1 MFETEK
7 TMWKKK
13 GFYVSVCTA
22 LVCLLAIGTVYYRM
36 NKTPERPQWSSVL
49 ESQSPSP
56 DKDQQVNQSSDES
69 IKEKAALTSQTP
81 IVKSKN
87 QTAKKS
93 SAPAKKLNG
102 VTEKKSAD
110 QKASV
115 SKKNSQKASSD
126 EAAAANATV
135 RNQKTKHF
143 AFQEEQGLAW
153 PVKGKVLM
161 KFSINNTVYFKTL
174 EQYRCNPALI
184 IGAKEGTKVKAAADG
199 EVLSVSKED
208 ETGVTVAMNIGNEYT
223 LTYGQLKGVS
233 LKEGDEVKKGDVIGK
248 IATPT
253 TFYTEEGSNLYFKV
267 QQADQAVDPLLL
279 LD

>member
-7 TMWKKK
+7 IMWKKK

-36 NKTPERPQWSSVL
+36 NKTPERSQWSSVL
-49 ESQSPSP
+49 ESQSPASE
-56 DKDQQVNQSSDES
+56 KDQQVNYSSDES
-69 IKEKAALTSQTP
+69 IKEKAALVSPTP
-81 IVKSKN
+81 EVKNKS

-93 SAPAKKLNG
+93 SAPVKKSNE
-102 VTEKKSAD
+102 TIEKKCTD
-110 QKASV
+110 
-115 SKKNSQKASSD
+115 KKTSMTKKKSQKAV
-126 EAAAANATV
+126 AANTSV
-135 RNQKTKHF
+135 QNQKTTHF

-161 KFSINNTVYFKTL
+161 KFSINNTIYFKTL

-208 ETGVTVAMNIGNEYT
+208 ETGVTVAMNIGSEYT
-223 LTYGQLKGVS
+223 LTYGQLKSVS

-248 IATPT
+248 IAAPT
-253 TFYTEEGSNLYFKV
+253 TFYTEEGSNLFFKV

-279 LD
+279 LE